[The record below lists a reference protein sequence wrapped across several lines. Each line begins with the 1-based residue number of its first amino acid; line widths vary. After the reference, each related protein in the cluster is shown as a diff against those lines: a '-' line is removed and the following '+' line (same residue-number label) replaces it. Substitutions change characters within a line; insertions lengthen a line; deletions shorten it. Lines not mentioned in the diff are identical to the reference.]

1 MAKRNANQFCKSML
15 GWICVV
21 LAVCCS
27 VTLVAC
33 SGGNQDE
40 SSTSAKTGLAATA
53 DAVGKIV
60 GKEKQKD
67 SAKESEADSAQGS
80 EAESAQKTEAESS
93 AAESAGESGGYGTWA
108 KECTDK
114 WNTPTVY
121 AIMELKG
128 WQLETM
134 LQEMG
139 YTWNKEDSCWFDGN
153 TTVAVYDQDFK
164 PLDDQQISKL
174 DKGGTGSPVI
184 YVINTHNY
192 PHCKSAYTGLASGV
206 MVSEDS
212 EFTDDF
218 SVGFGVVYGPSMKE
232 CLVEL
237 VNDEAGV
244 SAIIFNKDALKA
256 GIFDKAAGGTYGTT
270 PEEVF
275 KSLTGRAPASQQ

>member
-21 LAVCCS
+21 LAVCS
-27 VTLVAC
+27 VMLTAC
-33 SGGNQDE
+33 SGGKQDE
-40 SSTSAKTGLAATA
+40 SSSSVTSDLAATA
-53 DAVGKIV
+53 DAVEESVDKAE
-60 GKEKQKD
+60 KE
-67 SAKESEADSAQGS
+67 SAEESATESAQESEAQ
-80 EAESAQKTEAESS
+80 SS
-93 AAESAGESGGYGTWA
+93 TSESAGESGGYGTWA

-153 TTVAVYDQDFK
+153 TTVTVYDQNFN
-164 PLDDQQISKL
+164 PLSDQEIAKL
-174 DKGGTGSPVI
+174 DKGGTGSAVI

-218 SVGFGVVYGPSMKE
+218 AVGFGVVYGPSMKE

-237 VNDEAGV
+237 TNDEAGV
-244 SAIIFNKDALKA
+244 SAIIFNGDSLKA
-256 GIFDKAAGGTYGTT
+256 GVFDRAAGGSYGST
-270 PEEVF
+270 PDEVF
-275 KSLTGRAPASQQ
+275 ESLAGRAPASQQ